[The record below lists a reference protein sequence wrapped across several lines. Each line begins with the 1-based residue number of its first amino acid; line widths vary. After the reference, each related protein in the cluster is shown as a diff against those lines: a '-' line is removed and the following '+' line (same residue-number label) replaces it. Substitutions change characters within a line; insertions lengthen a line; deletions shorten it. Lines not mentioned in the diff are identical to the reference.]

1 LTLYKKSWYSGKRFV
16 FPIMPERKKNFS
28 SYLENVSLLIVG
40 ILFVLFPILF
50 LSTTTDAFVEPKEFL
65 LIALSS
71 LALLI
76 FGIKTIVEGR
86 LRLRNSPF
94 GLPMFLFILI
104 TLASAIFSTNKADAL
119 TAFAPILFV
128 GFLYFVIINVV
139 SNQKQLLFLL
149 GTLTIGAVVSSLF
162 TLFSFFK
169 VYLLPFAYTHATYFT
184 TFGSLLD
191 QAIYYALILPIAGY
205 FGYEYINHMSDSKR
219 SNGSPF
225 STEGT
230 AHHKKA
236 PTSMG
241 LFGIGFLIIA
251 VGLGLTVYML
261 FTTQKPLILPFDIGL
276 QTAFAAIS
284 QNNVFKSL
292 LLGSGYGTYLND
304 FTMFKSAS
312 YNANDALWA
321 FTFFRSS
328 SFALELLATTGIL
341 GIAVYGM
348 IIYRVIKEK
357 NFFLPLM
364 LALLASLALPF
375 SFTLTGLLFILLSLF
390 AVVCIQNN
398 PQKFGEAEFSLFAIK
413 RGLFSAGSSVHAQQ
427 NPTERKISRI
437 FPVIFF
443 IIILIVLAVPLYFS
457 TRFILSDVTFQQSL
471 VAESE
476 NNGLATYQLQTAAI
490 TMFPYRDIYYRSFSD
505 TNLALANALAV
516 NQPKNSSPSA
526 QTQKDILTLIQ
537 QSINAGRAAVTIAP
551 NTSFDWNNLSS
562 IYRSLIGFGQ
572 NADQF
577 AVLTLNQAIALDSNN
592 PQQYI
597 NLGGVYYQLGQYDNA
612 IREFTIAVNLKPN
625 YANAYYNLGHAYAQE
640 GQYTNALTAFQT
652 VKQLVTGDAT
662 NTKLINNDI
671 TALNNQI
678 AASKNGNSQPGKSPQ
693 VSPVPQNEQQPITV
707 NKSGTTL
714 PPHNPKEKIPAPTV
728 SVQGPTPSTAT
739 TTPAVSPAPTK

>member
-1 LTLYKKSWYSGKRFV
+1 VEIGSSFFT
-16 FPIMPERKKNFS
+16 MPERKKEFS
-28 SYLENVSLLIVG
+28 SYLENVSLILVG
-40 ILFVLFPILF
+40 ILFVLFPIFF
-50 LSTTTDAFVEPKEFL
+50 LSTTTDAFVEPKELL
-65 LIALSS
+65 LIILSS

-76 FGIKTIVEGR
+76 FGFKTIVEGR
-86 LRLRNSPF
+86 LRLRTSPF
-94 GLPMFLFILI
+94 GLPMLLFILV
-104 TLASAIFSTNKADAL
+104 TLASAILSTNKADAL
-119 TAFAPILFV
+119 TAFAPLLFV

-139 SNQKQLLFLL
+139 SNQKQLLLLL
-149 GTLTIGAVVSSLF
+149 GTLTVGAVLSSLL
-162 TLFSFFK
+162 TVFSFFK
-169 VYLLPFAYTHATYFT
+169 IYLLPFAYTHATYFT

-205 FGYEYINHMSDSKR
+205 FGYEYINHISSPKR
-219 SNGSPF
+219 SNAAPF

-230 AHHKKA
+230 THHKKA
-236 PTSMG
+236 PAFMG
-241 LFGIGFLIIA
+241 LFGVGFLVIA
-251 VGLGLTVYML
+251 IGLGLTVYML
-261 FTTQKPLILPFDIGL
+261 FTNQKPLILPFDVGL

-304 FTMFKSAS
+304 FTMFKPAS
-312 YNANDALWA
+312 YNTNEALWA

-328 SFALELLATTGIL
+328 SFFLEILATTGLL
-341 GIAVYGM
+341 GIGVYGM

-375 SFTLTGLLFILLSLF
+375 SFTLTGLLFILLALF

-398 PQKFGEAEFSLFAIK
+398 PQKFGEAEFSLFAMK
-413 RGLFSAGSSVHAQQ
+413 RRLFSGESGVHAQQ
-427 NPTERKISRI
+427 TPSERKISRI

-443 IIILIVLAVPLYFS
+443 IIVILVLAVPLYLTS
-457 TRFILSDVTFQQSL
+457 RFILSDMTFQQSL

-490 TMFPYRDIYYRSFSD
+490 SMFPYRDIYYRSFSD
-505 TNLALANALAV
+505 TNLALANALAE

-526 QTQKDILTLIQ
+526 QIQKDILTLIQ

-551 NTSFDWNNLSS
+551 ETSFDWNNLSS

-577 AVLTLNQAIALDSNN
+577 TILTLNQAIALDPNN

-612 IREFTIAVNLKPN
+612 IREFTIAINLKPD
-625 YANAYYNLGHAYAQE
+625 YANAYYNVGHAYEQE
-640 GQYTNALTAFQT
+640 GQYGNALTAFQT
-652 VKQLVTGDAT
+652 VKQLVGGNAANVKIINADIAT
-662 NTKLINNDI
+662 
-671 TALNNQI
+671 LNSQI
-678 AASKNGNSQPGKSPQ
+678 ATSKNGTSQPGKNPQ
-693 VSPVPQNEQQPITV
+693 VSPIPQNQQQPITV
-707 NKSGTTL
+707 NKPGTTL

-728 SVQGPTPSTAT
+728 SVQGPTPSTGPTTVSAT
-739 TTPAVSPAPTK
+739 PTK

>member
-1 LTLYKKSWYSGKRFV
+1 
-16 FPIMPERKKNFS
+16 MPEGKKKFS
-28 SYLENVSLLIVG
+28 SYLENVSLLLVG
-40 ILFVLFPILF
+40 ILFILFPIFF
-50 LSTTTDAFVEPKEFL
+50 LSTTTDAFVEPKEL
-65 LIALSS
+65 LLTALSS
-71 LALLI
+71 LTLLV
-76 FGIKTIVEGR
+76 FGLKTIVEGR

-94 GLPMFLFILI
+94 GIPMLLFILVM
-104 TLASAIFSTNKADAL
+104 LVSAIFSTNRADAL

-139 SNQKQLLFLL
+139 NNQKQLLFLL
-149 GTLTIGAVVSSLF
+149 GTLTAGVVLSSIL
-162 TLFSFFK
+162 TIFSFFK
-169 VYLLPFAYTHATYFT
+169 IYLLPFSYTHAAYFT

-205 FGYEYINHMSDSKR
+205 FGYEYINNMGGAKR
-219 SNGSPF
+219 SHETPF
-225 STEGT
+225 LTEGA
-230 AHHKKA
+230 AHHKKTPA
-236 PTSMG
+236 FMG
-241 LFGIGFLIIA
+241 LFGIAFLIIA
-251 VGLGLTVYML
+251 IGLGLTVYML
-261 FTTQKPLILPFDIGL
+261 FTNQKPLILPFDIGL

-304 FTMFKSAS
+304 FTMFKPAS

-328 SFALELLATTGIL
+328 SFALEILATTGLL
-341 GIAVYGM
+341 GIGVYGV
-348 IIYRVIKEK
+348 IVYRVIKQK

-364 LALLASLALPF
+364 LALLASLFLPF
-375 SFTLTGLLFILLSLF
+375 SFTLTGLLFILLALF

-398 PQKFGEAEFSLFAIK
+398 PQRFGEAEFSLFAMR
-413 RGLFSAGSSVHAQQ
+413 RGFFAGGSEHTHPEQTHSD
-427 NPTERKISRI
+427 RKISRI

-443 IIILIVLAVPLYFS
+443 IIIVIVLAVPLYF
-457 TRFILSDVTFQQSL
+457 TARFMLSDVTFQQSL

-490 TMFPYRDIYYRSFSD
+490 NMFPYRDIYYRSFSE

-551 NTSFDWNNLSS
+551 ATSFDWNNLSS

-577 AVLTLNQAIALDSNN
+577 TILTLNQAIALDPNN

-612 IREFTIAVNLKPN
+612 IREFTIAVNLKPD
-625 YANAYYNLGHAYAQE
+625 YANAYYNLGHAYQQE
-640 GQYTNALTAFQT
+640 GQYSNALTAFQT
-652 VKQLVTGDAT
+652 VKQLVAGDSA
-662 NTKLINNDI
+662 NIKIINSDI

-678 AASKNGNSQPGKSPQ
+678 AASKNGTTQTGKNPQ
-693 VSPVPQNEQQPITV
+693 VSPVPQNQQQPITV
-707 NKSGTTL
+707 NKPGTTL

-728 SVQGPTPSTAT
+728 SVQGPTPSTG
-739 TTPAVSPAPTK
+739 PAVSASPTK